1 MCLLLDLGEEM
12 ANNQQVFNRSSV
24 DLEKIEN
31 DTLASYAVRSKGA
44 TRLYMNNYKPCER
57 RTEFERDKD
66 RIIYSLAFKRLM
78 EKTQVYVTHEG
89 DHYTNRLSHTLEVT
103 QISRSIASSLG
114 LNTYL
119 AEAIALGHDLGHT
132 PFGHAVEG
140 VLNEKLSVD
149 DDGFEHNYQSV
160 LVVDVLENKNYKND
174 EAPCGI
180 NLTNYTRYG
189 ILHHTGTS
197 EDIQAY
203 TFGNDRISVDANY
216 KSLEAELVNKIDTI
230 AYLYHDLEDAIMNK
244 NILQDMK
251 LNDRK
256 MFNAFL
262 ESLNSYT
269 NLFYKINGD
278 TFSGIKDLW
287 DDFNPNI
294 ILKAMIKDLIIG
306 TQKQIKE
313 QDIKSLQD
321 VQSSKKTIASFND
334 FEQHF
339 KNFKKDFVGK
349 YIYQSP
355 IAYQMDT
362 KAKLIANRLFDT
374 FANNPNQLPYRTRN
388 LYQNAKNWETTFNR
402 EDSGYRI
409 TPKRVI
415 ANYIAGMTDR
425 YALVNYKRM
434 FE

>member
-1 MCLLLDLGEEM
+1 MI
-12 ANNQQVFNRSSV
+12 NNQQIFNRSRE
-24 DLEKIEN
+24 DLEKIEEK
-31 DTLASYAVRSKGA
+31 TLAPYAVRSKNA
-44 TRLYMNNYKPCER
+44 QRLYMQNYQPCNR

-114 LNTYL
+114 LNQYL
-119 AEAIALGHDLGHT
+119 TEAIALGHDLGHT
-132 PFGHAVEG
+132 PFGHAVED
-140 VLNEKLSVD
+140 VLKDNLSID

-160 LVVDVLENKNYKND
+160 LVVDVLENKNYKNN

-189 ILHHTGTS
+189 ILHHTGTTNN
-197 EDIQAY
+197 IHAY
-203 TFGNDRISVDANY
+203 TFDNDRISIDTKY

-230 AYLYHDLEDAIMNK
+230 AYLYHDLEDAIKNK

-262 ESLNSYT
+262 DALNFYT
-269 NLFYKINGD
+269 DLSCKING
-278 TFSGIKDLW
+278 TSFSKIEDLW
-287 DDFNPNI
+287 DDYNSNI
-294 ILKAMIKDLIIG
+294 ILKAMIKDLIMG
-306 TQKQIKE
+306 TQKQIEE
-313 QDIKSLQD
+313 QKILSLDDIQN
-321 VQSSKKTIASFND
+321 SSKPVASFND

-339 KNFKKDFVGK
+339 KNFKKEFVGK

-355 IAYQMDT
+355 LAYQMDT
-362 KAKLIANRLFDT
+362 KAKLIAGRLFDT
-374 FANNPNQLPYRTRN
+374 FAENPNQLPYRTRD
-388 LYQNAKNWETTFNR
+388 LYQKAKNSEVTYQR
-402 EDSGYRI
+402 ADSGYRI